1 MSQVDTS
8 YFRELLEQER
18 DRVRSALE
26 YLSEENAGNL
36 EDESGEINA
45 SGIDNHPGDTATA
58 THDREVDYTLEEN
71 SEQVL
76 ADIELA
82 LRKIEDGTYGTC
94 EKCGKQI
101 APERLEAMPWARL
114 CIDDK
119 RLQERG

>member
-1 MSQVDTS
+1 MTTIDTQH
-8 YFRELLEQER
+8 FRTMLVEER
-18 DRVRSALE
+18 ERVQKAIANLRDDHPGSLD
-26 YLSEENAGNL
+26 EEV
-36 EDESGEINA
+36 EEIA
-45 SGIDNHPGDTATA
+45 ATSDNHPGDTATA

-82 LRKIEDGTYGTC
+82 LKKIDDGTYGTC
-94 EKCGKQI
+94 EKCGKPI
-101 APERLEAMPWARL
+101 APERLDAMPWARL